1 MRKLSHINAS
11 MSGNTDH
18 PRREDKGSGG
28 AAGSGSGSSSNNRN
42 WTNEALHFSKGS
54 VRLHEFRNAWER
66 TVQDAKAK
74 FIVVGNENNNATRSS
89 SSSNYERNQQTSPV
103 WGGLQTAF
111 SSSFEN
117 AALDRA
123 ISMESIRELAKR
135 TVQKPINEGLL
146 KVGDSQFMEKF
157 KQRAAS
163 SNVGNTADASAVTG
177 GLRRSASKADDLN
190 TDANKTMWP
199 SSSSSASS
207 GRLKRSDSKNDGGEE
222 DANTQS
228 LSGRSSPF
236 SSSQDLSAI
245 IEKNVMPKVK
255 DITENITKNLQR
267 PPEGWD
273 VFKAVS
279 SSKPKSSSGGAST
292 PHNSSSNN
300 SSKNKKFTF
309 SGLSSRRS
317 SQESLRSLSDNETDD
332 NGGGD
337 LQETAGEFD
346 DVELREKFGKVSLQT
361 TRRLLRKASSEA
373 LDTLKSKF
381 TNPSSSGTETKGETN
396 NEMVATTIT
405 TPLKTKEGEGEQFS
419 IVGGSSGGKKQDV
432 STQTT
437 SPHAPRSIKEPGRK
451 VAIVT
456 TATLPWMTGTAVNPL
471 LRAAYLARRGLH
483 EVTLVVPFIPVDEQK
498 TLHPNNVFES
508 PEQQETFVRNWVKER
523 CGFDVPNLKLNFY
536 PGRYAT
542 DKMSIIPV
550 GDVSSHIKNSNDVA
564 VLEEPEHLNW
574 FHTGPRWSD
583 TFEHVVGIIHTNYLD
598 YVRLEN
604 HGKVKEKALG
614 FVNSVVSRVHC
625 HKVIKLSDAVQE
637 FPRSCTMNVHGV
649 SPVFLDVGASKAA
662 AKRVQLMRE
671 DDELL
676 DNVGLTNSE
685 PQFASITSTTK
696 ASSSSS
702 SLSAAKRKKKKDINN
717 NNNET
722 NENERSVFTKGAYFL
737 GKVVWGKGY
746 HELLDCV
753 EKHNANA
760 EYGQTCPISMDVYG
774 NGEDLESVERT
785 AMDKKLPLNF
795 KGRLDHANPT
805 VHDYKIFVN
814 PSLSD
819 VVATTTAEA
828 LAMGKFVVC
837 AKHPSN
843 EFFSSFPNC
852 LTYGNQEEFSQ
863 CMKKA
868 FDTEPKPLS
877 AEDAYRLSWEA
888 ATDRFLDA
896 AELGPEHKEKQPGLS
911 KVSESVAASAFY
923 ALNNIEGVRQALGAG
938 KNTHSIDAPEKL
950 DSNWKPEKWE
960 VAGLASSTKK
970 K

>member
-1 MRKLSHINAS
+1 
-11 MSGNTDH
+11 MSGGGGGGGGNNNDN
-18 PRREDKGSGG
+18 EKGS
-28 AAGSGSGSSSNNRN
+28 STSSRN
-42 WTNEALHFSKGS
+42 WTNEALNFSKGS
-54 VRLHEFRNAWER
+54 AKLDEFRNAWER
-66 TVQDAKAK
+66 TIQDAKSK
-74 FIVVGNENNNATRSS
+74 FIVGDGASSGGNRSSAKSGTANNNNSNNENPN
-89 SSSNYERNQQTSPV
+89 V

-111 SSSFEN
+111 SSSFD
-117 AALDRA
+117 ASLGDRA

-135 TVQKPINEGLL
+135 TVQKPINDGLL

-157 KQRAAS
+157 KQRAAA
-163 SNVGNTADASAVTG
+163 SNGNTGDASAVTG
-177 GLRRSASKADDLN
+177 GLRRSASKPDDLN

-199 SSSSSASS
+199 STSS
-207 GRLKRSDSKNDGGEE
+207 GKLKRSDSKNGEE
-222 DANTQS
+222 DANQS
-228 LSGRSSPF
+228 LSGRSSPL

-255 DITENITKNLQR
+255 DITDNITKNLQR

-279 SSKPKSSSGGAST
+279 GDKPKPSVGST
-292 PHNSSSNN
+292 PTFQSAKTNTTKNNMSSNN
-300 SSKNKKFTF
+300 SKNKKFTF
-309 SGLSSRRS
+309 SGLNSRRS
-317 SQESLRSLSDNETDD
+317 SQESLRSLSDDEIGYNNFTNNAAGRDE
-332 NGGGD
+332 
-337 LQETAGEFD
+337 LQETGEF
-346 DVELREKFGKVSLQT
+346 DVELREHFGKVTLRT

-381 TNPSSSGTETKGETN
+381 TTPGSAISNANTNGGETKD
-396 NEMVATTIT
+396 EMIA
-405 TPLKTKEGEGEQFS
+405 TPLKTSEGEKEQFS
-419 IVGGSSGGKKQDV
+419 IVGGSSGGKKQKDV
-432 STQTT
+432 ATQTK
-437 SPHAPRSIKEPGRK
+437 SPNRPRSIKEPGRK

-483 EVTLVVPFIPVDEQK
+483 EVTLVVPFLPVDEQK

-508 PEQQETFVRNWVKER
+508 PEQQEIYVRNWVKER
-523 CGFDVPNLKLNFY
+523 CGFDVPDLKLNFY

-550 GDVSSHIKNSNDVA
+550 GDVSAHIKNSNDVA

-625 HKVIKLSDAVQE
+625 YKVIKLSDAVQE

-662 AKRVQLMRE
+662 AKRVQLMCDDDDYENYE
-671 DDELL
+671 DA
-676 DNVGLTNSE
+676 LTNSE

-696 ASSSSS
+696 AASSSPSS
-702 SLSAAKRKKKKDINN
+702 KRKTRKKKKESSSSDEANG
-717 NNNET
+717 NEG
-722 NENERSVFTKGAYFL
+722 SVFTKGAYFL

-760 EYGQTCPISMDVYG
+760 EYGQTCPITMDVYG
-774 NGEDLESVERT
+774 NGEDLESVTQT

-868 FDTEPKPLS
+868 FESEPKPLS

-896 AELGPEHKEKQPGLS
+896 AELGPEHKEKQPKLL
-911 KVSESVAASAFY
+911 KVSEAVAASAFY
-923 ALNNIEGVRQALGAG
+923 ALNNNEGVRQALGAG
-938 KNTHSIDAPEKL
+938 KNTHSTDMPEKL
-950 DSNWKPEKWE
+950 DANWKPERWE
-960 VAGLASSTKK
+960 VSGLASSTKK